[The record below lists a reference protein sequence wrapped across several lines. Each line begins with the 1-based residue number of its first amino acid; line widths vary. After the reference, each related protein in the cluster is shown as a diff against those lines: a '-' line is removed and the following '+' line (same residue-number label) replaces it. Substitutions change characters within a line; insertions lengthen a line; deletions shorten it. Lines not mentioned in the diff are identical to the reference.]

1 MNSIFGG
8 ILGEVLKNVLNGNVS
23 QQQQSQL
30 PDIFGQILKNTDLGS
45 IGGLLKQLQE
55 GGLQK
60 QVDSWLGNGQNAP
73 VNENQL
79 KDALGNEQLRQIAK
93 QMGIPVDE
101 VLDKL
106 SKYLPEAVNQASPNG
121 ELAGN
126 HAAESRRG
134 A

>member
-1 MNSIFGG
+1 MSLLEGV
-8 ILGEVLKNVLNGNVS
+8 LGEVLKGMLNGNVS

-30 PDIFGQILKNTDLGS
+30 PDIFGEILKNTDLGS

-73 VNENQL
+73 VSENQL
-79 KDALGNEQLRQIAK
+79 KDALGNEQLRQIARHL
-93 QMGIPVDE
+93 GLPVDE

-106 SKYLPEAVNQASPNG
+106 SKYLPEAVNQASPDG
-121 ELAGN
+121 ELKSKYAGR
-126 HAAESRRG
+126 EGRE
-134 A
+134 

>member
-1 MNSIFGG
+1 MGLLEG
-8 ILGEVLKNVLNGNVS
+8 VLGEVLKNVLNGNVS

-60 QVDSWLGNGQNAP
+60 QIDSWLGNGQNTP
-73 VNENQL
+73 ISQDQL
-79 KDALGNEQLRQIAK
+79 KNALGNEQLRQIAR
-93 QMGIPVDE
+93 QMGVPVDE

-121 ELAGN
+121 QLAPQHEAQGR
-126 HAAESRRG
+126 SGR
-134 A
+134 